1 MTKSLQINLLGPFEI
16 KLNGNSL
23 TNHDWRSQQTQT
35 IAKILIA
42 NAGKVVTSDI
52 LRDSLWPNDTE
63 KITRGRLHVRISQ
76 LRNGLGDKKDLV
88 RTVHGGYIF
97 ELDDSCWLDIA
108 EFQSLLTKGEVLQ
121 EKGQQLGA
129 IQNYEEARQLYRG
142 DFLAEDL
149 FSNWTFTQREFF
161 RERFLSLLIE
171 LSECYAQ
178 QGRYRLAITRARQAL
193 NLDHL
198 RETIYARL
206 MLYYYYAGDRA
217 QALRIFEHCR
227 VVLKDELNVSPME
240 STLQLAA
247 QIKKGTL
254 WEKTDLPHYPP
265 PIYEGRLFEVPYAL
279 SEIPFAGRDREY
291 AWLVSQW
298 NDPKKRVIFIEG
310 DAGIGKSRLL
320 EAFTGY
326 LKSKGTEV
334 LDAHLS
340 FSEYTPFMTLIGAL
354 EPLLTGSV
362 LNKLSPAA
370 LSALSSRIPKIQN
383 RVTKLLPEQPTL
395 PPRVDFQRF
404 LQAASDL
411 AAVAAADRPTLF
423 VIDDAHRLNLE
434 SVDLL
439 KYLSQSIL
447 ILLSCRSED
456 TPPDHPIR
464 TSFGESELRL
474 TPLHDTAIHSIIQ
487 QLSGGDNKVIASQIS
502 TQSGGNPLFAVALL
516 EHMFET
522 GQLYV
527 DSNGEWSL
535 TTQSPSTLPRTL
547 QNAIETRLGHLN
559 RVQRRVLDFAAVIGG
574 EFDFNLLKT
583 AAQEPEDALLATLD
597 ELIDASL
604 VAEPR
609 QGGKPEFIIT
619 HDRYT
624 EVAYETIPPVRRRG
638 MHLQVA
644 RAVEQIY
651 AGNLEGYFAALADHY
666 DKAEEL
672 EKALHYS
679 ALAGEQA
686 AAQFALTEA
695 LHYLSRSLEL
705 MPAEDV
711 TSQVRLL
718 FLREKVY
725 DIQGK
730 RQPQN
735 KDLSA
740 LEALCAQLPMQ
751 QQAEIYLRRAAYEWI
766 MGNYQNEMDA
776 VNCAILKAKSCK
788 AKDLEARAYYLIGIS
803 DDDMNKRIQ
812 YLNLAQKLSHEIN
825 YLALEADAL
834 RWLGNTAYWQNQYA
848 RSMEYLS
855 QALSMHR
862 EAGDLRGELS
872 ALNNLG
878 HLHKILGN
886 LRQAANFY
894 EQAHGIC
901 RKINDKLAE
910 GVILTNRGGLALAL
924 GNFDTAQNT
933 LQLAARIRS
942 EIGNEEGL
950 AMAEN
955 ILGNLFRQ
963 TGAYNQ
969 SFEHYQKALEINTR
983 IEHEKQTC
991 ETLNGLSALYRELGD
1006 FGRSQALLEQSFA
1019 RNTDKIAPRHIQ
1031 ACLEGSLLSLYNR
1044 KPHKALSLGEVALTL
1059 SSEVPALKAA
1069 ALKNIGHA
1077 MFVLGRMADAQE
1089 HFIASVS
1096 LYEQLGQSHLVPE
1109 SFAGLAE
1116 IALSNQNYD
1125 KAITS
1130 VERILDIMGSQ
1141 PLQGPDRLMWIYLTC
1156 YQVLSKVQD
1165 TRAAEIIEKAHQI
1178 LDYRADPIP
1187 NESLRTSFLDQ
1198 IQENKQISEI
1208 WKKQIKNH

>member
-1 MTKSLQINLLGPFEI
+1 MTKTLHIHLLGPFEI
-16 KLNGNSL
+16 KHNGKSL
-23 TNHDWRSQQTQT
+23 TNLDWRSQQTQT
-35 IAKILIA
+35 IAKILLA
-42 NAGKVVTSDI
+42 NVGKVVTSDFI
-52 LRDSLWPNDTE
+52 RDVLWPDDLSGS
-63 KITRGRLHVRISQ
+63 TRSRLHVRISQ
-76 LRNGLGDKKDLV
+76 LRNGLKDKKELL
-88 RTVHGGYIF
+88 RTVHNGYIF
-97 ELDDSCWLDIA
+97 EMDDSCWMDVS
-108 EFQSLLTKGEVLQ
+108 EFQSLLTAGETLQ
-121 EKGQQLGA
+121 KTGQQLQA
-129 IQNYEEARQLYRG
+129 IQVYEKARQLYRG

-149 FSNWTFTQREFF
+149 YADWTYTIREYF

-178 QGRYRLAITRARQAL
+178 QGRYRLAIARARQAL
-193 NLDHL
+193 KQDYL

-206 MLYYYYAGDRA
+206 MLYHYYAGDRS

-227 VVLKDELNVSPME
+227 EVLKDELNVSPIE
-240 STLQLAA
+240 STVQFAA

-254 WEKTDLPHYPP
+254 WQKTNAPHYPP

-291 AWLVSQW
+291 AWLVSRW
-298 NDPKKRVIFIEG
+298 KEPGKPVIFIEG
-310 DAGIGKSRLL
+310 EAGIGKSRLL
-320 EAFTGY
+320 KAFTGY
-326 LKSKGTEV
+326 LKSQGTQV
-334 LDAHLS
+334 LNAHLS
-340 FSEYTPFMTLIGAL
+340 LSEHKPYITLIDAL
-354 EPLLTGSV
+354 EPLLTDII
-362 LNKLSPAA
+362 LNRLSPSS
-370 LSALSSRIPKIQN
+370 LGVLSSQFPQIQN
-383 RVTKLLPEQPTL
+383 RSFPLRSLPTL
-395 PPRVDFQRF
+395 PPQAERQRF
-404 LQAASDL
+404 LHAVSDL
-411 AAVAAADRPTLF
+411 AAAAADKSILL

-439 KYLSQSIL
+439 KFLSQSMA

-456 TPPDHPIR
+456 TAPDHPIR
-464 TSFGESELRL
+464 TAFGERGLKL
-474 TPLHDTAIHSIIQ
+474 NPLPDDAIQSIIQ
-487 QLSGGDNKVIASQIS
+487 QLSGSENQVIASQIS
-502 TQSGGNPLFAVALL
+502 IQSGGNPLFAVSLL
-516 EHMFET
+516 GHMFET

-527 DSNGEWSL
+527 DANGGWGL
-535 TTQSPSTLPRTL
+535 ATQSPITIPRTL
-547 QNAIETRLGHLN
+547 QAAIETRLGHLN
-559 RVQRRVLDFAAVIGG
+559 RVQRRVLDFAAVMGG
-574 EFDFNLLKT
+574 DFSFKLLIT
-583 AAQEPEDALLATLD
+583 AMEESEASLLATLD
-597 ELIDASL
+597 DLIDASL
-604 VAEPR
+604 IAEPR
-609 QGGKPEFIIT
+609 QLGKPEFVIT

-644 RAVEQIY
+644 KAIEKVY
-651 AGNLEGYFAALADHY
+651 TGKLETHLPALADHY
-666 DKAEEL
+666 DKAEEVD
-672 EKALHYS
+672 KAAHYS
-679 ALAGEQA
+679 ILAGERA

-695 LHYLSRSLEL
+695 LHYLSRALEL
-705 MPAEDV
+705 IRKDDIS
-711 TSQVRLL
+711 SQVQLL

-725 DIQGK
+725 DLQGN

-735 KDLSA
+735 EDLEA
-740 LEALCAQLPMQ
+740 LEALSAQLPMQ
-751 QQAEIYLRRAAYEWI
+751 QQAEICLRRGAYEWI
-766 MGNYQNEMDA
+766 MGNYQKEMDA
-776 VNCAILKAKSCK
+776 VNCAILKAQSCK

-812 YLNLAQKLSHEIN
+812 YLNLAQKLAHETN
-825 YLALEADAL
+825 HLALEGDAL
-834 RWLGNTAYWQNQYA
+834 RWLGNTAYWQNQYT

-878 HLHKILGN
+878 HLHKILGD
-886 LRQAANFY
+886 LQQAANFY

-924 GNFDTAQNT
+924 GNFDTAQST
-933 LQLAARIRS
+933 LQQAASIRF

-991 ETLNGLSALYRELGD
+991 ETLNGLSALYRDLGD
-1006 FGRSQALLEQSFA
+1006 FGRSQALLDQSFA

-1031 ACLEGSLLSLYNR
+1031 ACLEGSLLGLYIGN
-1044 KPHKALSLGEVALTL
+1044 PHRALSLGEEALTL
-1059 SSEVPALKAA
+1059 SSELPALKAA

-1089 HFIASVS
+1089 HFNASAS
-1096 LYEQLGQSHLVPE
+1096 LYEQLGQLHLVPE
-1109 SFAGLAE
+1109 SFAGLAA

-1125 KAITS
+1125 QAITS
-1130 VERILDIMGSQ
+1130 VERILDIMGSK

-1156 YQVLSKVQD
+1156 YRILS
-1165 TRAAEIIEKAHQI
+1165 RAQHPRACEIIEKANII
-1178 LDYRADPIP
+1178 LGQRADSIP
-1187 NESLRTSFLDQ
+1187 DESLRTSFLTQ
-1198 IQENKQISEI
+1198 IQENKQIGEI
-1208 WKKQIKNH
+1208 WDSLH